1 LIFYLRKNN
10 GVYIHTFTVKNNG
23 LSIGFCR
30 THARKNPRS
39 DGVFLDFLF
48 LLYQDKRKGKGKAT
62 AAMRDDSEGTN

>member
-1 LIFYLRKNN
+1 MFKL
-10 GVYIHTFTVKNNG
+10 KNNG

-30 THARKNPRS
+30 AQAGKNPRS

-62 AAMRDDSEGTN
+62 AAKRDDSEGTN